1 MESHGKL
8 AADSTSLK
16 WMSFDVNRNLRGTQD
31 GKYEVDIKTGILKNC
46 KMTANV
52 EGSVQVMGHDLPFRV
67 VINVEGE
74 GRKNL
79 RIIAVQILIY
89 VTH

>member
-52 EGSVQVMGHDLPFRV
+52 EGSVQVMGHDL
-67 VINVEGE
+67 EGE